1 MRTGDALAAASLVAG
16 AAVAA
21 VLGLRGVRHPGL
33 IAATPTGG
41 LTTAVSTAAAAAPP
55 SRADGAHTAQ
65 TGGKAAQGGG
75 GRRGSGGAT
84 APSASGL
91 RPTRILLAQS
101 PYAPYAVPVYPR
113 RAAQAAQALDGFV
126 LRVVAA
132 GALRTVEVS
141 IPGAGVVYS
150 QKIDP
155 GDRVYFVEGQMSDD
169 APGTDVNG
177 GDDGVIITDARG
189 YILQ

>member
-21 VLGLRGVRHPGL
+21 VLGLEGVRHPGL
-33 IAATPTGG
+33 VAAAPTGS
-41 LTTAVSTAAAAAPP
+41 LSTVASTAAPAAAP
-55 SRADGAHTAQ
+55 SRAGATHTSR
-65 TGGKAAQGGG
+65 GGG
-75 GRRGSGGAT
+75 GRARGGGGAP
-84 APSASGL
+84 AASGL

-126 LRVVAA
+126 LRVVPA
-132 GALRTVEVS
+132 GGLRAVEVS